1 MAQTHCVMFFLMFRP
16 VSPLLDQNTPDFST
30 FCSVGEW
37 LEAIKMERY
46 KENFSSA
53 GYNSLEAVA
62 GMTIKYV

>member
-1 MAQTHCVMFFLMFRP
+1 MFRP
-16 VSPLLDQNTPDFST
+16 VSPLLDQNTLDFST

-53 GYNSLEAVA
+53 GYNSLDAVA
-62 GMTIKYV
+62 RMTIK